1 MLDKILKGLLG
12 GSHGKRR
19 NHSSSRRHY
28 SNKHNYYGHKHYKKG
43 YKRSSKSGFFGSR
56 SSRSFFSS

>member
-12 GSHGKRR
+12 GGHGKRR
-19 NHSSSRRHY
+19 YSSSSRRHY
-28 SNKHNYYGHKHYKKG
+28 SHKHNYYGHKHYKKG
-43 YKRSSKSGFFGSR
+43 YKRSSRFFGSR